1 MPVFCLPII
10 FSALCTTVVKT
21 FVVVV
26 GGRVVCSFGCGIS
39 VGKLR
44 IKKKKCQKKN
54 VFKLKY
60 VLYENS
66 LD

>member
-1 MPVFCLPII
+1 MRILCLPII

-39 VGKLR
+39 VGETRKKP
-44 IKKKKCQKKN
+44 KKKL
-54 VFKLKY
+54 KLKY

>member
-1 MPVFCLPII
+1 MRILCLPII

-39 VGKLR
+39 IGETREKA
-44 IKKKKCQKKN
+44 KKKKYKIKN
-54 VFKLKY
+54 IEIKICAL
-60 VLYENS
+60 
-66 LD
+66 

>member
-1 MPVFCLPII
+1 MRILCLPII

-39 VGKLR
+39 IGETREKA
-44 IKKKKCQKKN
+44 KKKNIK
-54 VFKLKY
+54 
-60 VLYENS
+60 
-66 LD
+66 